1 MLKFKLSIF
10 VENGDCFHI
19 NLISHISRYFYSFLK
34 RAPNS
39 NICISRNIKH
49 HFWGCI
55 SKSKLAFPEYNR
67 IYLSAIAF
75 IVFTLHQ
82 IKQRTFFWGHPVV
95 EQFAFAHS
103 VCFEAWLGTYF
114 PQTRF
119 PYVRYE

>member
-19 NLISHISRYFYSFLK
+19 NLISHISRFFYSFLK

-39 NICISRNIKH
+39 NICISRNIKY

-55 SKSKLAFPEYNR
+55 SKSKLAFPEYNI

-82 IKQRTFFWGHPVV
+82 IKQRKFFLGHPVV
-95 EQFAFAHS
+95 VAVVDVKYE
-103 VCFEAWLGTYF
+103 L
-114 PQTRF
+114 
-119 PYVRYE
+119 RYYS